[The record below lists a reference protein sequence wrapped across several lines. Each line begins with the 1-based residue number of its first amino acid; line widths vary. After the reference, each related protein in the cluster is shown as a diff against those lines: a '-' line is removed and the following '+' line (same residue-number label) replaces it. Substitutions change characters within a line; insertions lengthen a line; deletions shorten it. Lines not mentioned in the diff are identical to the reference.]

1 MNRFQVKLGHL
12 SNYIRNFS
20 PIKSI
25 AIMERIVNHPILTI
39 PQEGE
44 HTFLFNGKPVTGMKG
59 FTIAAALHQA
69 GYPVHS
75 HSVNGR
81 NRSLNCGIGKCGACE
96 MLVDG
101 EVKRICIT
109 KVDNVKEVSEITVQ
123 NYTTDS
129 QIEPREE
136 PVEIYRTDVAIIGAG
151 PAGLACRETLK
162 ELGLNSIVIDSND
175 KIGGQFLMQTH
186 AFFFFEKERRFG
198 GMRGFD
204 IAKTLAGD
212 DHSGIFLH
220 STVWDIL
227 QNKRIAVKDML
238 NHKNFY
244 VEAQALIVA
253 TGAVPFMPTFE
264 NDDVPGVYTAAV
276 VQKMM
281 NAEFTLLGKN
291 ILTVGAGNIGYL
303 TSYQLMQAGAKVKA
317 ILEAMPREGGFPV
330 QANRIRRL
338 GIPIYTSHMLLKAIP
353 NQDRT
358 GITGAVVC
366 ECENFKPIPGTEK
379 VIDGIDVINI
389 CTGLIP
395 DNQLLTKGQYTFGKR
410 CAGVGDAVR
419 IGEGTTAVLR
429 GKQAAYEIAQELGV
443 RFNYNDYLQISKEY
457 IDSQQHPIRIKEESP
472 RPTPERQAQRP
483 FVRLDC
489 LYGFACNPCS
499 FACPQKAI
507 TKSSTS
513 VTPEIDYEKCT
524 GCMQC
529 VSHCPGLAIFG
540 YDTRKQNLFLPVE
553 YEVEEGA
560 EVWLVD
566 DNGKKQGEGIIE
578 KVLKKPTKT
587 NVARVKAAG
596 MENDALLNITG
607 FIVKE
612 NYPEEIDF
620 KQEPECESETYVC
633 HCEDV
638 SLDELLSAIGDRKY
652 ISVDEVKH
660 ITRLGMGPCRGK
672 RCIPRLRMKLREKG
686 IELVGDATPRA
697 PLSTRFVLGEMYP
710 QRQIADTYKVDSGKQ
725 VRKTEVLIA
734 GGGIGGSALF
744 RYFSEAGKKT
754 VLINADR
761 GSSWRNIGGGRPAFS
776 IPELAEIARNNQT
789 IFEETQKEYDIHY
802 REIRYITF
810 AHDEATYNDL
820 ERSCGWSNA
829 YLIDKKD
836 FQKEVSPYFNTNQNT
851 YFAAQISQHCWQATP
866 GRVIDFIR
874 NKGKERQGEVWEDT
888 HLVEVHKNGGKYH
901 VLLYTHDKRYIEYEC
916 DHFVN
921 ALGYSAERFARMLGL
936 YTGLYPVK
944 HQALITH
951 RLPNLGKDGDI
962 LDMLIDRR
970 KRNDFSAVYG
980 QQFAETGQIIACASP
995 AVDAKAEIS
1004 NFDELKFN
1012 TRRFMEIISE
1022 VFCDWIPSLATVP
1035 VQATWSGY
1043 YVEPRYIIDPDNGL
1057 FVGLQGHGFM
1067 LAQYLAKLYVD
1078 KALGRTVPDY
1088 MERLRLDGDGI
1099 SEKAFK

>member
-1 MNRFQVKLGHL
+1 
-12 SNYIRNFS
+12 
-20 PIKSI
+20 
-25 AIMERIVNHPILTI
+25 MERIVNHPILTI

-317 ILEAMPREGGFPV
+317 ILEAMPHEGGFPV

-652 ISVDEVKH
+652 ISVDEGKH

-744 RYFSEAGKKT
+744 RYFAEAGKKT
-754 VLINADR
+754 ALINADR

-874 NKGKERQGEVWEDT
+874 NKGKERQGEVLEDT

>member
-1 MNRFQVKLGHL
+1 
-12 SNYIRNFS
+12 
-20 PIKSI
+20 
-25 AIMERIVNHPILTI
+25 MERIVNHPILTI

-317 ILEAMPREGGFPV
+317 ILEAMPHEGGFPV

-744 RYFSEAGKKT
+744 RYFAEAGKKT
-754 VLINADR
+754 ALINADR

-810 AHDEATYNDL
+810 AHNEATYNDL

-874 NKGKERQGEVWEDT
+874 NKGKERQGEVLEDT

>member
-1 MNRFQVKLGHL
+1 
-12 SNYIRNFS
+12 
-20 PIKSI
+20 
-25 AIMERIVNHPILTI
+25 MERIVNHPILTI

-253 TGAVPFMPTFE
+253 PGAVPFMPTFE

-317 ILEAMPREGGFPV
+317 ILEAMPHEGGFPV

-472 RPTPERQAQRP
+472 RPTPERQAQLP

-744 RYFSEAGKKT
+744 RYFAEAGKKT

-874 NKGKERQGEVWEDT
+874 NKGKERQGEVLEDT

>member
-1 MNRFQVKLGHL
+1 
-12 SNYIRNFS
+12 
-20 PIKSI
+20 
-25 AIMERIVNHPILTI
+25 MERIVNHPILTI

-317 ILEAMPREGGFPV
+317 ILEAMPHEGGFPV

-686 IELVGDATPRA
+686 IELVGDTTPRA

-744 RYFSEAGKKT
+744 RYFAEAGKKT
-754 VLINADR
+754 ALINADR

-874 NKGKERQGEVWEDT
+874 NKGKERQGEVLEDT

>member
-1 MNRFQVKLGHL
+1 
-12 SNYIRNFS
+12 
-20 PIKSI
+20 
-25 AIMERIVNHPILTI
+25 MERIVNHPILTI

-317 ILEAMPREGGFPV
+317 ILEAMPHEGGFPV

-607 FIVKE
+607 FIVNE
-612 NYPEEIDF
+612 NYPDEIYF

-744 RYFSEAGKKT
+744 RYFAEAGKKT
-754 VLINADR
+754 ALINADR

-874 NKGKERQGEVWEDT
+874 NKGKERQGEVLEDT

-951 RLPNLGKDGDI
+951 RLPNLGKAGDI

>member
-1 MNRFQVKLGHL
+1 
-12 SNYIRNFS
+12 
-20 PIKSI
+20 
-25 AIMERIVNHPILTI
+25 MERIVNHPILTI

-317 ILEAMPREGGFPV
+317 ILEAMPHEGGFPV

-429 GKQAAYEIAQELGV
+429 GKQAAYEIAQELGA

-578 KVLKKPTKT
+578 KVLKMPTKT

-744 RYFSEAGKKT
+744 RYFAEAGKKT

>member
-1 MNRFQVKLGHL
+1 
-12 SNYIRNFS
+12 
-20 PIKSI
+20 
-25 AIMERIVNHPILTI
+25 MERIVNHPILTI

-672 RCIPRLRMKLREKG
+672 RCIPRLRMKLRENG

>member
-1 MNRFQVKLGHL
+1 
-12 SNYIRNFS
+12 
-20 PIKSI
+20 
-25 AIMERIVNHPILTI
+25 MERIVNHPILTI

-513 VTPEIDYEKCT
+513 VTPEINYEKCT

>member
-1 MNRFQVKLGHL
+1 
-12 SNYIRNFS
+12 
-20 PIKSI
+20 
-25 AIMERIVNHPILTI
+25 
-39 PQEGE
+39 
-44 HTFLFNGKPVTGMKG
+44 MKG

-317 ILEAMPREGGFPV
+317 ILEAMPHEGGFPV

-353 NQDRT
+353 NLDRT

-553 YEVEEGA
+553 YEVEVGA

-744 RYFSEAGKKT
+744 RYLRK
-754 VLINADR
+754 
-761 GSSWRNIGGGRPAFS
+761 
-776 IPELAEIARNNQT
+776 
-789 IFEETQKEYDIHY
+789 
-802 REIRYITF
+802 
-810 AHDEATYNDL
+810 
-820 ERSCGWSNA
+820 
-829 YLIDKKD
+829 
-836 FQKEVSPYFNTNQNT
+836 
-851 YFAAQISQHCWQATP
+851 
-866 GRVIDFIR
+866 
-874 NKGKERQGEVWEDT
+874 
-888 HLVEVHKNGGKYH
+888 
-901 VLLYTHDKRYIEYEC
+901 
-916 DHFVN
+916 
-921 ALGYSAERFARMLGL
+921 
-936 YTGLYPVK
+936 PVK
-944 HQALITH
+944 RPCLLMRIEDHHGVISVVVVQ
-951 RLPNLGKDGDI
+951 RSRSPN
-962 LDMLIDRR
+962 
-970 KRNDFSAVYG
+970 
-980 QQFAETGQIIACASP
+980 
-995 AVDAKAEIS
+995 
-1004 NFDELKFN
+1004 
-1012 TRRFMEIISE
+1012 
-1022 VFCDWIPSLATVP
+1022 
-1035 VQATWSGY
+1035 
-1043 YVEPRYIIDPDNGL
+1043 
-1057 FVGLQGHGFM
+1057 
-1067 LAQYLAKLYVD
+1067 
-1078 KALGRTVPDY
+1078 
-1088 MERLRLDGDGI
+1088 
-1099 SEKAFK
+1099 

>member
-1 MNRFQVKLGHL
+1 
-12 SNYIRNFS
+12 
-20 PIKSI
+20 
-25 AIMERIVNHPILTI
+25 MERIVNHPILTI

-317 ILEAMPREGGFPV
+317 ILEAMPHEGGFPV

-353 NQDRT
+353 DLDRT

-513 VTPEIDYEKCT
+513 VTPEINYEKCT

-553 YEVEEGA
+553 YEVEVGA

-744 RYFSEAGKKT
+744 RYFAEAGKKT
-754 VLINADR
+754 ALINADR

-874 NKGKERQGEVWEDT
+874 NKGKERQGEVLEDT

-951 RLPNLGKDGDI
+951 RLPNLGKNGDI

>member
-1 MNRFQVKLGHL
+1 
-12 SNYIRNFS
+12 
-20 PIKSI
+20 
-25 AIMERIVNHPILTI
+25 MERIVNHPILTI

-317 ILEAMPREGGFPV
+317 ILEAMPHEGGFPV

-429 GKQAAYEIAQELGV
+429 GKQAVYEIAQELGV

-744 RYFSEAGKKT
+744 RYFAEAGKKT
-754 VLINADR
+754 ALINADR

-874 NKGKERQGEVWEDT
+874 NKGKERQGEVLEDT

>member
-1 MNRFQVKLGHL
+1 
-12 SNYIRNFS
+12 
-20 PIKSI
+20 
-25 AIMERIVNHPILTI
+25 MERIVNHPILTI

-175 KIGGQFLMQTH
+175 KIGGQFLMQPH

-317 ILEAMPREGGFPV
+317 ILEAMPHEGGFPV

-744 RYFSEAGKKT
+744 RYFAEAGKKT
-754 VLINADR
+754 ALINADR

-874 NKGKERQGEVWEDT
+874 NKGKERQGEVLEDT

>member
-1 MNRFQVKLGHL
+1 
-12 SNYIRNFS
+12 
-20 PIKSI
+20 
-25 AIMERIVNHPILTI
+25 MERIVNHPILTI

-578 KVLKKPTKT
+578 KVLKMPTKT

-744 RYFSEAGKKT
+744 RYFAEAGKKT

>member
-1 MNRFQVKLGHL
+1 
-12 SNYIRNFS
+12 
-20 PIKSI
+20 
-25 AIMERIVNHPILTI
+25 MERIVNHPILTI

-317 ILEAMPREGGFPV
+317 ILEAMPHEGGFPV

-472 RPTPERQAQRP
+472 RPSPERQAQRP

-744 RYFSEAGKKT
+744 RYFAEAGKKT
-754 VLINADR
+754 ALINADR

-874 NKGKERQGEVWEDT
+874 NKGKERQGEVLEDT

>member
-1 MNRFQVKLGHL
+1 
-12 SNYIRNFS
+12 
-20 PIKSI
+20 
-25 AIMERIVNHPILTI
+25 MERIVNHPILTI

-317 ILEAMPREGGFPV
+317 ILEAMPHEGGFPV

-697 PLSTRFVLGEMYP
+697 PLSARFVLGEMYP

-744 RYFSEAGKKT
+744 RYFAEAGKKT
-754 VLINADR
+754 ALINADR

-874 NKGKERQGEVWEDT
+874 NKGKERQGEVLEDT

>member
-1 MNRFQVKLGHL
+1 
-12 SNYIRNFS
+12 
-20 PIKSI
+20 
-25 AIMERIVNHPILTI
+25 MERIVNHPILTI

-317 ILEAMPREGGFPV
+317 ILEAMPHEGGFPV

-744 RYFSEAGKKT
+744 RYFAEAGKKT
-754 VLINADR
+754 ALINADR

-874 NKGKERQGEVWEDT
+874 NKGKERQGEVLEDT

>member
-1 MNRFQVKLGHL
+1 
-12 SNYIRNFS
+12 
-20 PIKSI
+20 
-25 AIMERIVNHPILTI
+25 MERIVNHPILTI

-317 ILEAMPREGGFPV
+317 ILEAMPHEGGFPV

-744 RYFSEAGKKT
+744 RYFAEAGKKT
-754 VLINADR
+754 ALINADR

-874 NKGKERQGEVWEDT
+874 NKGKERQGEVLEDT

-962 LDMLIDRR
+962 LDILIDRR

>member
-1 MNRFQVKLGHL
+1 
-12 SNYIRNFS
+12 
-20 PIKSI
+20 
-25 AIMERIVNHPILTI
+25 MERIVNHPILTI

-317 ILEAMPREGGFPV
+317 ILEAMPHEGGFPV

-429 GKQAAYEIAQELGV
+429 GKQAAYEIAQELGA

-513 VTPEIDYEKCT
+513 VTPGIDYEKCT

-744 RYFSEAGKKT
+744 RYFAEAGKKT

>member
-1 MNRFQVKLGHL
+1 
-12 SNYIRNFS
+12 
-20 PIKSI
+20 
-25 AIMERIVNHPILTI
+25 MERIVNHPILTI

-162 ELGLNSIVIDSND
+162 ELDLNSIVIDSND

-317 ILEAMPREGGFPV
+317 ILEAMPHEGGFPV

-457 IDSQQHPIRIKEESP
+457 IDSQQHPIRIKGESP

-744 RYFSEAGKKT
+744 RYFAEAGKKT
-754 VLINADR
+754 ALINADR

-874 NKGKERQGEVWEDT
+874 NKGKERQGEVLEDT

-1099 SEKAFK
+1099 SEQAFK

>member
-1 MNRFQVKLGHL
+1 
-12 SNYIRNFS
+12 
-20 PIKSI
+20 
-25 AIMERIVNHPILTI
+25 MERIVNHPILTI

-317 ILEAMPREGGFPV
+317 ILEAMPHEGGFPV

-389 CTGLIP
+389 CTGLSP

-443 RFNYNDYLQISKEY
+443 RFNYNDYLTISKEY

-744 RYFSEAGKKT
+744 RYFAEAGKKT
-754 VLINADR
+754 ALINADR

-874 NKGKERQGEVWEDT
+874 NKGKERQGEVLEDT

>member
-1 MNRFQVKLGHL
+1 MYVQHDVI
-12 SNYIRNFS
+12 YD
-20 PIKSI
+20 
-25 AIMERIVNHPILTI
+25 LTI
-39 PQEGE
+39 YYLRLG
-44 HTFLFNGKPVTGMKG
+44 
-59 FTIAAALHQA
+59 
-69 GYPVHS
+69 
-75 HSVNGR
+75 
-81 NRSLNCGIGKCGACE
+81 
-96 MLVDG
+96 
-101 EVKRICIT
+101 CIT

-317 ILEAMPREGGFPV
+317 ILEAMPHEGGFPV

-744 RYFSEAGKKT
+744 RYFAEAGKKT
-754 VLINADR
+754 ALINADR

-874 NKGKERQGEVWEDT
+874 NKGKERQGEVLEDT

-1088 MERLRLDGDGI
+1088 MERLTAPLNI
-1099 SEKAFK
+1099 T

>member
-1 MNRFQVKLGHL
+1 
-12 SNYIRNFS
+12 
-20 PIKSI
+20 
-25 AIMERIVNHPILTI
+25 MERIVNHPILTI

-317 ILEAMPREGGFPV
+317 ILEAMPNEGGFPV

-744 RYFSEAGKKT
+744 RYFAEAGKKT
-754 VLINADR
+754 ALINADR

-874 NKGKERQGEVWEDT
+874 NKGKERQGEVLEDT

>member
-1 MNRFQVKLGHL
+1 
-12 SNYIRNFS
+12 
-20 PIKSI
+20 
-25 AIMERIVNHPILTI
+25 MERIVNHPILTI

-136 PVEIYRTDVAIIGAG
+136 PVEIYRTDVTIIGAG

-317 ILEAMPREGGFPV
+317 ILEAMPHEGGFPV

-744 RYFSEAGKKT
+744 RYFAEAGKKT
-754 VLINADR
+754 ALINADR

-874 NKGKERQGEVWEDT
+874 NKGKERQGEVLEDT

>member
-1 MNRFQVKLGHL
+1 
-12 SNYIRNFS
+12 
-20 PIKSI
+20 
-25 AIMERIVNHPILTI
+25 MERIVNHPILTI

-317 ILEAMPREGGFPV
+317 ILEAMPHEGGFPV

-457 IDSQQHPIRIKEESP
+457 IDSLQHPIRIKEESP

-744 RYFSEAGKKT
+744 RYFAEAGKKT
-754 VLINADR
+754 ALINADR

-874 NKGKERQGEVWEDT
+874 NKGKERQGEVLEDT

>member
-1 MNRFQVKLGHL
+1 
-12 SNYIRNFS
+12 
-20 PIKSI
+20 
-25 AIMERIVNHPILTI
+25 MERIVNHPILTI

-317 ILEAMPREGGFPV
+317 ILEAMPHEGGFPV

-744 RYFSEAGKKT
+744 RYFAEAGKKT
-754 VLINADR
+754 ALINADR

-874 NKGKERQGEVWEDT
+874 NKGKERQGEVLEDT

-1035 VQATWSGY
+1035 VQATWAGY

>member
-1 MNRFQVKLGHL
+1 
-12 SNYIRNFS
+12 
-20 PIKSI
+20 
-25 AIMERIVNHPILTI
+25 MERIVNHPILTI

-151 PAGLACRETLK
+151 PAGLACRETIK

-317 ILEAMPREGGFPV
+317 ILEAMPHEGGFPV

-744 RYFSEAGKKT
+744 RYFAEAGKKT
-754 VLINADR
+754 ALINADR

-874 NKGKERQGEVWEDT
+874 NKGKERQGEVLEDT

>member
-1 MNRFQVKLGHL
+1 
-12 SNYIRNFS
+12 
-20 PIKSI
+20 
-25 AIMERIVNHPILTI
+25 MERIVNHPILTI

-317 ILEAMPREGGFPV
+317 ILEAMPHEGGFPV

-734 GGGIGGSALF
+734 GGGIGGSV
-744 RYFSEAGKKT
+744 K
-754 VLINADR
+754 
-761 GSSWRNIGGGRPAFS
+761 RPRLLMRIEDHHGVIS
-776 IPELAEIARNNQT
+776 VVVVQ
-789 IFEETQKEYDIHY
+789 
-802 REIRYITF
+802 
-810 AHDEATYNDL
+810 
-820 ERSCGWSNA
+820 RSR
-829 YLIDKKD
+829 
-836 FQKEVSPYFNTNQNT
+836 SPN
-851 YFAAQISQHCWQATP
+851 
-866 GRVIDFIR
+866 
-874 NKGKERQGEVWEDT
+874 
-888 HLVEVHKNGGKYH
+888 
-901 VLLYTHDKRYIEYEC
+901 
-916 DHFVN
+916 
-921 ALGYSAERFARMLGL
+921 
-936 YTGLYPVK
+936 
-944 HQALITH
+944 
-951 RLPNLGKDGDI
+951 
-962 LDMLIDRR
+962 
-970 KRNDFSAVYG
+970 
-980 QQFAETGQIIACASP
+980 
-995 AVDAKAEIS
+995 
-1004 NFDELKFN
+1004 
-1012 TRRFMEIISE
+1012 
-1022 VFCDWIPSLATVP
+1022 
-1035 VQATWSGY
+1035 
-1043 YVEPRYIIDPDNGL
+1043 
-1057 FVGLQGHGFM
+1057 
-1067 LAQYLAKLYVD
+1067 
-1078 KALGRTVPDY
+1078 
-1088 MERLRLDGDGI
+1088 
-1099 SEKAFK
+1099 

>member
-1 MNRFQVKLGHL
+1 
-12 SNYIRNFS
+12 
-20 PIKSI
+20 
-25 AIMERIVNHPILTI
+25 MERIVNHPILTI

-317 ILEAMPREGGFPV
+317 ILEAMPHEGGFPV

-734 GGGIGGSALF
+734 GGGIGGSAIF
-744 RYFSEAGKKT
+744 RYFAEAGKKT
-754 VLINADR
+754 ELINADR

-874 NKGKERQGEVWEDT
+874 NKGKERQGEVLEDT

>member
-1 MNRFQVKLGHL
+1 
-12 SNYIRNFS
+12 
-20 PIKSI
+20 
-25 AIMERIVNHPILTI
+25 MERIVNHPILTI

-317 ILEAMPREGGFPV
+317 ILEAMPHEGGFPV

-472 RPTPERQAQRP
+472 RPTPERQAQLP

-744 RYFSEAGKKT
+744 RYFAEVGKKT

-874 NKGKERQGEVWEDT
+874 NKGKERQGEVLEDT

>member
-1 MNRFQVKLGHL
+1 
-12 SNYIRNFS
+12 
-20 PIKSI
+20 
-25 AIMERIVNHPILTI
+25 MERIVNHPILTI

-317 ILEAMPREGGFPV
+317 ILEAMPHEGGFPV

-936 YTGLYPVK
+936 YPGLYPVK

>member
-1 MNRFQVKLGHL
+1 
-12 SNYIRNFS
+12 
-20 PIKSI
+20 
-25 AIMERIVNHPILTI
+25 MERIVNHPILTI

-123 NYTTDS
+123 NYTTDF

-317 ILEAMPREGGFPV
+317 ILEAMPHEGGFPV

-744 RYFSEAGKKT
+744 RYFAEAGKKT
-754 VLINADR
+754 ALINADR

-874 NKGKERQGEVWEDT
+874 NKGKERQGEVLEDT

>member
-1 MNRFQVKLGHL
+1 
-12 SNYIRNFS
+12 
-20 PIKSI
+20 
-25 AIMERIVNHPILTI
+25 MERIVNHPILTI

-317 ILEAMPREGGFPV
+317 ILEAMPHEGGFPV

-353 NQDRT
+353 DLDRT

-553 YEVEEGA
+553 YEVEVGA

-744 RYFSEAGKKT
+744 RYFAEAGKKT
-754 VLINADR
+754 ALINADR

-874 NKGKERQGEVWEDT
+874 NKGKERQGEVLEDT

-951 RLPNLGKDGDI
+951 RLPNLGKNGDI

>member
-1 MNRFQVKLGHL
+1 
-12 SNYIRNFS
+12 
-20 PIKSI
+20 
-25 AIMERIVNHPILTI
+25 MERIVNHPILTI

-578 KVLKKPTKT
+578 KVLKMPTKT

>member
-1 MNRFQVKLGHL
+1 
-12 SNYIRNFS
+12 
-20 PIKSI
+20 
-25 AIMERIVNHPILTI
+25 MERIVNHPILTI

-317 ILEAMPREGGFPV
+317 ILEAMPHEGGFPV

-353 NQDRT
+353 DLDRT

-513 VTPEIDYEKCT
+513 VTPEINYEKCT

-744 RYFSEAGKKT
+744 RYFAEAGKKT
-754 VLINADR
+754 ALINADR

-874 NKGKERQGEVWEDT
+874 NKGKERQGEVLEDT

-951 RLPNLGKDGDI
+951 RLPNLGKNGDI

>member
-1 MNRFQVKLGHL
+1 
-12 SNYIRNFS
+12 
-20 PIKSI
+20 
-25 AIMERIVNHPILTI
+25 MERIVNHPILTI

-317 ILEAMPREGGFPV
+317 ILEAMPHEGGFPV

-429 GKQAAYEIAQELGV
+429 GKQAAYEIAQELGA

-744 RYFSEAGKKT
+744 RYFAEAGKKT

-951 RLPNLGKDGDI
+951 RLPNLGKNGDI

>member
-1 MNRFQVKLGHL
+1 
-12 SNYIRNFS
+12 
-20 PIKSI
+20 
-25 AIMERIVNHPILTI
+25 MERIVNHPILTI

-660 ITRLGMGPCRGK
+660 ITRLGMGACRGK